1 MSASSRLNR
10 RSNRRPHREGG
21 LAQCQ
26 RGVAAV
32 EFALGAVVFF
42 TLVFGAIELARM
54 LYVFNTVH
62 EATRYAA
69 NAASMISHRDT
80 AGLDRI
86 RQQAI
91 FRTSPG
97 ELLLGGPISDSNVRI
112 DYLALVRDASGSLAL
127 QPIAP
132 AALPTCPRNNREICM
147 TDPHAANCI
156 RFVRARICADGDDAG
171 CSPAPFRTFVP
182 FVSLPLAVPK
192 AVTLRPTESFGSMPE
207 GTPCL

>member
-1 MSASSRLNR
+1 MSATSSIARA
-10 RSNRRPHREGG
+10 HE
-21 LAQCQ
+21 
-26 RGVAAV
+26 RGVALV

-62 EATRYAA
+62 EATRHAA

-80 AGLDRI
+80 AGLERI

-97 ELLLGGPISDSNVRI
+97 DLVLGSPISDASVRI
-112 DYLALVRDASGSLAL
+112 DYLALLRGADGSLAL

-132 AALPTCPRNNREICM
+132 ASLPTCPRNNREICM
-147 TDPHAANCI
+147 SDPNAANCI
-156 RFVRARICADGDDAG
+156 RFVRARICAAQAGDE

-182 FVSLPLAVPK
+182 FVSLPLDVPK
-192 AVTLRPTESFGSMPE
+192 ATTIRATESFGSMPE